1 MFNPTEVMI
10 DQCVK
15 RLTSGYHQ
23 AFGNRDTEYADL
35 IGWVAH
41 LTLEAIAH
49 SDAPYHDIEHTI
61 LVTLVG
67 QDILRGKQCLD
78 GYVSPKDWAHYII
91 SLLCHDIGYVKGVCQ
106 PDQMTQRLFAS
117 GRGDNLVQLAAGA
130 TDASLTPYHVDRG
143 QQFVAEK
150 FSNHPL
156 IEVALIQ
163 DNIEL
168 TRFPAPDRDLY
179 RDTYHYPGLTR
190 AADLIGQLSDPR
202 YLQKLPTLFYEFA
215 ETGTNQQLGYHHPD
229 DLRASY
235 PNFYRKVVYPYVQTA
250 LTYLEA
256 TQQGRQIVAN
266 LYANVLSAEQ
276 NYAGLSLAA

>member
-10 DQCVK
+10 NYCVK
-15 RLTSGYHQ
+15 RLTNGYRQ
-23 AFGNRDTEYADL
+23 AFGHQGSDYADL

-41 LTLEAIAH
+41 LALEAIAH

-67 QDILRGKQCLD
+67 QEIMRGKQCLK
-78 GYVSPKDWAHYII
+78 GYVSPKDWVHYII

-106 PDQMTQRLFAS
+106 PDQVTQRLFAT
-117 GRGDNLVQLAAGA
+117 GKNDKLVQLTAGA

-150 FSNHPL
+150 FANHPL
-156 IEVALIQ
+156 IDITLLQ
-163 DNIEL
+163 HNIEL
-168 TRFPAPDRDLY
+168 TRFPAPNLDLY
-179 RDTYHYPGLTR
+179 RDTCDYPGLTR

-229 DLRASY
+229 DLRAGY
-235 PNFYRKVVYPYVQTA
+235 PNFYRNVVYPHIQTA
-250 LTYLEA
+250 LSYLEA

-266 LYANVLSAEQ
+266 LYANVVAAEQ
-276 NYAGLSLAA
+276 NHMGLSLAA